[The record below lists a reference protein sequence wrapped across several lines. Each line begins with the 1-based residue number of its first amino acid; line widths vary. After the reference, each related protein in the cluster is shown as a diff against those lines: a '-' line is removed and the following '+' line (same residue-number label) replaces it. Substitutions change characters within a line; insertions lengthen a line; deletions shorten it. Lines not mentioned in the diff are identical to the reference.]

1 MKKVFEFVRHSGLK
15 LSEFLSDNEF
25 FFRLSDGEAQQKI
38 SLYKID
44 EPSDEVRNLYL
55 GHTMEEVLAS
65 GKDLL
70 GEELMRD
77 GDPEYSKVKSAMPIV
92 TQKAYAFLGGPASWS
107 GVTVEPD
114 GSVLNQM
121 SGRDREPRPIFI
133 PSSVDEN
140 LGAIMPKRMLVG
152 AEYPILISLHTDGK
166 SSLELLYFVEPG
178 DSDRDPIVWIRIK
191 KYENANPESFSV
203 EYKVAALAREGDEH
217 LLNKNPPTE
226 QIFLDALADT
236 VFYWKKYSERGVQ
249 FDIPEGELARVA
261 RGAFSFA
268 SLTFTGSAPHYGHKF
283 YGLNLHD
290 NFPPNYIW
298 SIEAACVSG
307 RSDWAKKIFSHLLTY
322 GVNDEGRICYR
333 QGTGLCFGVSATEYG
348 MLLFLANKYKSIF
361 GLDKGIENDI
371 AAQFIGMA
379 NEILSHCVPCPE
391 FSNRVLVKMCAE
403 ADTNE
408 RINVYLNNNLWA
420 IRGFEA
426 ISALLDGSGID
437 TSSYFAM
444 AKTLRENVE
453 RTMLEYSAKETRFGT
468 LVPFR
473 FGYTPTPLTLSV
485 CSDTFRPLTDE
496 EKEFYFTTA
505 RTRGPESFEQDITEN
520 TYSNY
525 RYYPEALCSMLLP
538 TELADNIVKMRESL
552 GGELLGM
559 TRFRSWVDNW
569 PVLHYA
575 RFLIESGRIEKY
587 LLLLYAHTAHHGRP
601 DLMAYYEQIFI
612 DGTVK
617 ANDCVP
623 SLLTTPIMLAWIF
636 AYERVSDGK
645 LQLLSAL
652 PKEWYKKPFSV
663 KKLGSSIGNMDI
675 ESNGEKI
682 SFSFENP
689 LPSGVELVWRAKDT
703 VSFDDI
709 VLGKEYVE
717 SINGNHLVIREGTK
731 ELNLIIK

>member
-1 MKKVFEFVRHSGLK
+1 MKKIFEFVRHSGLK
-15 LSEFLSDNEF
+15 LSEHLLDNEF
-25 FFRLSDGEAQQKI
+25 FFQISDGECQHKI

-44 EPSDEVRNLYL
+44 ASLCEERDPYL
-55 GHTMEEVLAS
+55 GHTKEEVLAC
-65 GKDLL
+65 GRDLL

-77 GDPEYSKVKSAMPIV
+77 GDPEYSKVKRAMPVI
-92 TQKAYAFLGGPASWS
+92 TEKAYAFLGGPASWA

-114 GSVLNQM
+114 GSILNQM
-121 SGRDREPRPIFI
+121 SGRDREPRPIFT
-133 PSSVDEN
+133 PTSVDEH
-140 LGAIMPKRMLVG
+140 LGAIMPKRMLLG
-152 AEYPILISLHTDGK
+152 GEYPILISLHTDGK
-166 SSLELLYFVEPG
+166 SSLEFIYFVEPG
-178 DSDRDPIVWIRIK
+178 DTDRDPIVWIRSK
-191 KYENANPESFSV
+191 RYENKAPDSFSV
-203 EYKVAALAREGDEH
+203 QYKVAALAREGDEH
-217 LLNKNPPTE
+217 LLNANPPPE

-236 VFYWKKYSERGVQ
+236 VFYWKAYAERGVQ
-249 FDIPEGELARVA
+249 FDIPERELARVA

-268 SLTFTGSAPHYGHKF
+268 SLTFTGDAPHYGHKF

-298 SIEAACVSG
+298 AIEAACVSG
-307 RSDWAKKIFSHLLTY
+307 RRSWAKKIFSHLLSY

-348 MLLFLANKYKSIF
+348 MLLFLANKYKHIF
-361 GLDKGIENDI
+361 GLDKSIDSDIE
-371 AAQFIGMA
+371 AQFIGMA
-379 NEILSHCVPCPE
+379 DEILSHCVHCPE
-391 FSNRVLVKMCAE
+391 FSDRVLVKMCAE

-426 ISALLDGSGID
+426 ICALLDGSNID
-437 TSSYFAM
+437 TSVYSNM

-453 RTMLEYSAKETRFGT
+453 VTMLEYSAKETRFGT

-485 CSDTFRPLTDE
+485 CSDTFRPLTEE
-496 EKEFYFTTA
+496 EKGFYFTTL

-538 TELADNIVKMRESL
+538 SDLADNIVKMREAL

-587 LLLLYAHTAHHGRP
+587 LLLLYSHTAHHGRP

-612 DGTVK
+612 DGSVK
-617 ANDCVP
+617 AHDCVP
-623 SLLTTPIMLAWIF
+623 SLLTNPIMLAWMF
-636 AYERVSDGK
+636 AYERVADGK

-663 KKLGSSIGNMDI
+663 KKLGASFGNMDI
-675 ESNGEKI
+675 ESDGDVI
-682 SFSFENP
+682 SVSFENP
-689 LPSGVELVWRAKDT
+689 LPDGTELIWRAKDA

-709 VLGKEYVE
+709 ILGRENVE
-717 SINGNHLVIREGTK
+717 DIHGNHLVIRGGIK
-731 ELNLIIK
+731 ELKLIIK